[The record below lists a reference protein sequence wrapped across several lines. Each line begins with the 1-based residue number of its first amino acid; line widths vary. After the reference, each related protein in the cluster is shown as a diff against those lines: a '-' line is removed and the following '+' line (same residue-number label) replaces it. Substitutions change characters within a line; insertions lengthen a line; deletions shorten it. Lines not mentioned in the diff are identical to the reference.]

1 MQVQDTVRPILPPPP
16 SSTKRGHLERQ
27 HTVPVPPVSTTSSP
41 ATTSVSKTPPPES
54 TIHWFD
60 RETENLFNDSEL
72 TNLNKNSTTKKEEDV
87 SVNLC
92 VSFVLL
98 SRSILSKVHTMHIF
112 HIIELDGNYTPQ
124 HSDKEPADRRVHGAG
139 SSRDRSDQALCG

>member
-1 MQVQDTVRPILPPPP
+1 MKRIFDSVRCSNYISLYLMQLQDTVRPILPPPP

-41 ATTSVSKTPPPES
+41 ATTLVSKTPPPQS

-60 RETENLFNDSEL
+60 KEAENLFNDSEV

-92 VSFVLL
+92 VSFVLFSKSIF
-98 SRSILSKVHTMHIF
+98 SRKCTRCICFVL
-112 HIIELDGNYTPQ
+112 
-124 HSDKEPADRRVHGAG
+124 
-139 SSRDRSDQALCG
+139 